1 MSYVRSGYKKINF
14 IFYWGRMGLSGAA
27 KRKRQREDAKMRK
40 SQEGALLRFLTSN
53 VPNSNNN
60 PEELED
66 TDNDHDQILML
77 ENGTTNENLS
87 TENGDTTAADQYGE

>member
-1 MSYVRSGYKKINF
+1 
-14 IFYWGRMGLSGAA
+14 
-27 KRKRQREDAKMRK
+27 MRK